1 MTAPLNAEATRAAT
15 TPQLHTF
22 VSSVEQ
28 LLDRE
33 DEPHAITDGVRTLLA
48 ELVTDASFLTPEQRE
63 PDPEHYRVHLLTV
76 APSRRFS
83 VTALVW
89 LPGQV
94 TPIHDHICWCVVGVV
109 QGTEREQ
116 RFSLHASETGER
128 WLVPLGDE
136 PVPPGETAALVPPDE
151 NIHQV
156 RNAGETLAISIH
168 VYGDD
173 LTLHP
178 SSINQCFDDLPV
190 RAGDLTGAC
199 VPWRRVSTSPTS

>member
-1 MTAPLNAEATRAAT
+1 MTTPLNVEATSAA
-15 TPQLHTF
+15 TPQLLSF
-22 VSSVEQ
+22 VTRIEQ
-28 LLDRE
+28 LLDCER
-33 DEPHAITDGVRTLLA
+33 EPHAIAQSVRVLLA
-48 ELVTDASFLTPEQRE
+48 ELVSDASFLTPAQCE
-63 PDPEHYRVHLLTV
+63 PDPQRYRVHLLTV

-94 TPIHDHICWCVVGVV
+94 TPIHDHVCWCVVGVV

-116 RFSLHASETGER
+116 RYSLRESATGER

-136 PVPPGETAALVPPDE
+136 AVPPGHTAALVPPDE
-151 NIHQV
+151 NIHRV
-156 RNAGETLAISIH
+156 RNAGDTLAISIH

-178 SSINQCFDDLPV
+178 TSINQCFDDVPV
-190 RAGDLTGAC
+190 RAGDHSGVA
-199 VPWRRVSTSPTS
+199 VPWRRVTPSEAR

>member
-1 MTAPLNAEATRAAT
+1 MTAPLHAEAASAT
-15 TPQLHTF
+15 ATPRLHAF
-22 VSSVEQ
+22 VERIEQ
-28 LLDRE
+28 LLDHE
-33 DEPHAITDGVRTLLA
+33 HEPHAITEGVRTQLA
-48 ELVTDASFLTPEQRE
+48 TLVSDAGFLTSEQRE
-63 PDPEHYRVHLLTV
+63 PDLEHYRVHLLTV

-116 RFSLHASETGER
+116 RYSLREGAGGEC
-128 WLVPLGDE
+128 WLTPLGDE
-136 PVPPGETAALVPPDE
+136 AVPPGHTAALVPPDE
-151 NIHQV
+151 NIHRV

-178 SSINQCFDDLPV
+178 TSINQCFDDLPV
-190 RAGDLTGAC
+190 RAGDLAGVA
-199 VPWRRVSTSPTS
+199 VPWRRVSPSTTG